1 MSDREAMEMARD
13 LVRGSIIEDATARFI
28 SQVLREAHDSKIKP
42 LREKLRI
49 AIEGLE
55 EIRDVSERADGIRFY
70 SVLAEKTLARI
81 EGDE

>member
-42 LREKLRI
+42 LRDKLRI

-55 EIRDVSERADGIRFY
+55 EIRDVALGAEGIGFY
-70 SVLAEKTLARI
+70 AVLAEKTLQMI
-81 EGDE
+81 ERDE

>member
-1 MSDREAMEMARD
+1 MRLSDRKVEA
-13 LVRGSIIEDATARFI
+13 
-28 SQVLREAHDSKIKP
+28 QH

>member
-1 MSDREAMEMARD
+1 MAKWNLTLSDMHRVEAQHLRD
-13 LVRGSIIEDATARFI
+13 
-28 SQVLREAHDSKIKP
+28 
-42 LREKLRI
+42 KLRI